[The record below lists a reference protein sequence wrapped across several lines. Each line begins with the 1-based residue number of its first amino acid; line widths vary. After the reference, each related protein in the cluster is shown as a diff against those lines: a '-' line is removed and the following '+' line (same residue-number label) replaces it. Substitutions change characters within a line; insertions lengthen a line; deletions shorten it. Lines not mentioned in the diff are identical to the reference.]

1 MTKNHSPTGWGKVT
15 LTTAHFVMRIVL
27 FLLLAAFN
35 LSAQMPAAA
44 PPGTPPP
51 GPLVWDQPSRYY
63 TATKGDVAA
72 RFTFNVK
79 NVSSTEYVIDDVK
92 TSCECT
98 IAGMPGKPWR
108 LAPGET
114 NKLEAVVD
122 LRDKMRGVTVSE
134 VVLKEIY
141 VMSANATNLLTIAI
155 TIPPGLT
162 NTMRPHQIDRIWG
175 QELAA
180 VDHQAVFKDKCV
192 SCHLVPAFGKY
203 NENLYHT
210 TCGICHEAMP
220 RAPMVPDLHALNTA
234 IDTNYWRTWITYGN
248 AGTLMP
254 GFANTEGG
262 PLEAA
267 QIDSLVAYMSQA
279 FPRPMKAGTNTPAAT
294 AR

>member
-1 MTKNHSPTGWGKVT
+1 MP
-15 LTTAHFVMRIVL
+15 IVL
-27 FLLLAAFN
+27 LLLLAAFS
-35 LSAQMPAAA
+35 LPAQTPAAP

-63 TATKGDVAA
+63 TATQGDVGA

-79 NVSSTEYVIDDVK
+79 NISPSEYVIDDVK

-122 LRDKMRGVTVSE
+122 LRDQMRGVTASQVI
-134 VVLKEIY
+134 LKEIY
-141 VMSANATNLLTIAI
+141 VLSANGTNRLTIAI

-162 NTMRPHQIDRIWG
+162 NTLSQHQTDRIWG

-192 SCHLVPAFGKY
+192 MCHLVPAFGK
-203 NENLYHT
+203 NGAALYYT
-210 TCGICHEAMP
+210 ACGICHEATP
-220 RAPMVPDLHALNTA
+220 RAPMVPDLRALNTA
-234 IDTNYWRTWITYGN
+234 IDTNYWRTWITFGK

-267 QIDSLVAYMSQA
+267 QIDSLVAYMGQA
-279 FPRPMKAGTNTPAAT
+279 FPRPLKMPVAS